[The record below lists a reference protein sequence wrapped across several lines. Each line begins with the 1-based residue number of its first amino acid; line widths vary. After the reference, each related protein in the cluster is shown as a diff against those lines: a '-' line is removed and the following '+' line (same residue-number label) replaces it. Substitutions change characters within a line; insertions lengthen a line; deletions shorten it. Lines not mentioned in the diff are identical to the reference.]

1 MKFMKEENVLNAK
14 SVILA
19 FQTNLTS
26 IDMFLWFMI
35 KISLSMNGFD
45 AKKILK
51 IEENKNFNCTYSL
64 EL

>member
-51 IEENKNFNCTYSL
+51 IEL
-64 EL
+64 IH